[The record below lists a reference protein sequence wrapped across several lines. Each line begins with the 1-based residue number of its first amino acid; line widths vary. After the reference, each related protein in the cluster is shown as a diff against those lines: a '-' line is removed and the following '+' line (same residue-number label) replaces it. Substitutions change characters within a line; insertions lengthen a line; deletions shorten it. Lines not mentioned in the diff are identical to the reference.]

1 MSIWRSRWASPRS
14 TRALAAS
21 AARRSRR
28 WPPATSP
35 LRTWCG
41 CAMASASR
49 PACKSGGSRGPSP
62 PGECYNVAVS
72 QQLNDRDMD
81 RIASRVVQ
89 KLVVYGL
96 VIVAGIW
103 IVPLVLI
110 AVVTSIGYATR
121 DLPFVLGVAI
131 AATVIALPL
140 VALIWI
146 WGRRER

>member
-1 MSIWRSRWASPRS
+1 MRACACGAISRWSSPIRGMARRNRTWSWSARSGSSRWAATSCRS
-14 TRALAAS
+14 GTRA
-21 AARRSRR
+21 ARTRR
-28 WPPATSP
+28 TSP
-35 LRTWCG
+35 ST
-41 CAMASASR
+41 
-49 PACKSGGSRGPSP
+49 

-72 QQLNDRDMD
+72 QQLNDKDVD

-89 KLVVYGL
+89 KLVMYGL

-103 IVPLVLI
+103 IVPLVVI
-110 AVVTSIGYATR
+110 AAVTSIGYATR

-131 AATVIALPL
+131 AATAIALPL

>member
-1 MSIWRSRWASPRS
+1 M
-14 TRALAAS
+14 
-21 AARRSRR
+21 
-28 WPPATSP
+28 
-35 LRTWCG
+35 
-41 CAMASASR
+41 
-49 PACKSGGSRGPSP
+49 
-62 PGECYNVAVS
+62 S
-72 QQLNDRDMD
+72 QQPSEKDVD

-89 KLVVYGL
+89 KLVMYGF

>member
-1 MSIWRSRWASPRS
+1 
-14 TRALAAS
+14 
-21 AARRSRR
+21 
-28 WPPATSP
+28 
-35 LRTWCG
+35 
-41 CAMASASR
+41 
-49 PACKSGGSRGPSP
+49 
-62 PGECYNVAVS
+62 VS